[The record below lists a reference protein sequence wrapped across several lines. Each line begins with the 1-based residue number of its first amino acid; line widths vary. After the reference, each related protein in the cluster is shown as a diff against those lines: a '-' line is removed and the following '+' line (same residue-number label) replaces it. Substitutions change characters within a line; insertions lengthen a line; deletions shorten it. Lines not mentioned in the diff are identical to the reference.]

1 MIEAMP
7 SITKNT
13 MRIKVSERTP
23 LNGHNSSMIPTAIP
37 RIAGELPAE
46 YPQGAG
52 AAGVTVLNQGVLLNP
67 LRDGSP
73 ESAVQPYAAI
83 APTQDA

>member
-1 MIEAMP
+1 
-7 SITKNT
+7 
-13 MRIKVSERTP
+13 MRALSQRELSLHENRAGA
-23 LNGHNSSMIPTAIP
+23 LLR

-83 APTQDA
+83 APADGA